1 MTPAKTIEVSVQ
13 KKIAT
18 RPAVAF
24 DAWLDPKVP
33 GTTWHAA
40 DKFVLDPKVDG
51 LFFWRMNPTQ
61 TPHYGRFTRVDRP
74 HRLEHTWMSPNTSG
88 LESHV
93 TVTFE
98 ADGNHTLMTIV
109 HAGLPDTDRGRSHER
124 GWTYFLGL
132 FSDQKLKS

>member
-1 MTPAKTIEVSVQ
+1 MTAAKTIEMKVQ

-18 RPAVAF
+18 KPPRAF
-24 DAWLDPKVP
+24 DAWLDPTVP

-51 LFFWRMNPTQ
+51 LFFWRMKPTQ
-61 TPHYGRFTRVDRP
+61 TPHYGRFTHVERP
-74 HRLEHTWMSPNTSG
+74 LRLEHTWMSPNTSG
-88 LESHV
+88 FESTV

-98 ADGNHTLMTIV
+98 AQGDHTLMTIV
-109 HAGLPDTDRGRSHER
+109 HAGLPDTDRGRSHEK

-132 FSDQKLKS
+132 FAGEQHKA